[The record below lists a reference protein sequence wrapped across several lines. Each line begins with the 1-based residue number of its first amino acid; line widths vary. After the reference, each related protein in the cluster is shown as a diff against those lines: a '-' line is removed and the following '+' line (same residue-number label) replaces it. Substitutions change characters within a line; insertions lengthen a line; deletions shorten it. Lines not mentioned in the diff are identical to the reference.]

1 MAMTVGI
8 TPPIIGSLTIQRNTN
23 MLKILK
29 KVSFCRFIGFFVKMQ
44 SPDCPPRFYRMR
56 HKPHNTLTLNNIHN
70 NVSRK

>member
-1 MAMTVGI
+1 MTRAI
-8 TPPIIGSLTIQRNTN
+8 SPSIKDYLTMQRNTN

-29 KVSFCRFIGFFVKMQ
+29 KKCVFVDFIGFFVKMQ
-44 SPDCPPRFYRMR
+44 SPDCPPRFYTIR